1 MTKINFTVIEQSEIP
16 IRNSLE
22 TFGISSNVFISNIS
36 IQYLYNLL
44 RLALIATRIK

>member
-1 MTKINFTVIEQSEIP
+1 MTKINFTLIEQSEIP

-22 TFGISSNVFISNIS
+22 TFGISNNVFISN